1 MQQAGRWI
9 GGDPMNDSRNLSGP
23 ILMPGA
29 TAAAEVCQECGLDWN
44 VSKQAVIPWYGYKCP
59 ICRSKYRKGAKP

>member
-1 MQQAGRWI
+1 M
-9 GGDPMNDSRNLSGP
+9 
-23 ILMPGA
+23 
-29 TAAAEVCQECGLDWN
+29 AALHEIARQYADEIRDGIWN

>member
-1 MQQAGRWI
+1 M
-9 GGDPMNDSRNLSGP
+9 
-23 ILMPGA
+23 
-29 TAAAEVCQECGLDWN
+29 AALHEIARQYADEIRDGCRYEVCQECGLDWN

>member
-1 MQQAGRWI
+1 
-9 GGDPMNDSRNLSGP
+9 MNDSRNLSGP
-23 ILMPGA
+23 VLMPGA
-29 TAAAEVCQECGLDWN
+29 TAACRYEVCQECGPDWN

>member
-23 ILMPGA
+23 VLMPGT
-29 TAAAEVCQECGLDWN
+29 TAAAM
-44 VSKQAVIPWYGYKCP
+44 
-59 ICRSKYRKGAKP
+59 KYAKSAGWTGM

>member
-1 MQQAGRWI
+1 
-9 GGDPMNDSRNLSGP
+9 MNDSRNLSGP
-23 ILMPGA
+23 VLMPGA
-29 TAAAEVCQECGLDWN
+29 TAAEVCQECGLDWN

>member
-23 ILMPGA
+23 VLMPGA
-29 TAAAEVCQECGLDWN
+29 TAAAMKYAKSASSAPLPMPNNECPFS
-44 VSKQAVIPWYGYKCP
+44 VAKVIN
-59 ICRSKYRKGAKP
+59 

>member
-1 MQQAGRWI
+1 
-9 GGDPMNDSRNLSGP
+9 MNDSRNLSGP
-23 ILMPGA
+23 VLMPSA
-29 TAAAEVCQECGLDWN
+29 TAAAMKYAKSAGWN

>member
-23 ILMPGA
+23 VLMPGCRY
-29 TAAAEVCQECGLDWN
+29 EVCQECGLDWN
-44 VSKQAVIPWYGYKCP
+44 VSKQAVVPWYGYKCP